1 MDTVYQI
8 VTVHDGSYARLL
20 HGLPERRE
28 IDFVEGALVHIGAHA
43 MAGTLLVVGR
53 EMLDRGH
60 DPFLLHAQDVLH
72 GGFTSQVRILTK
84 VFVIATAK
92 RRPVNIHARAQQ
104 DAHPAGSRI
113 LTQSVPQFA
122 RKVPVPGGRRQNS
135 AGEQGAHGVVPNA
148 LRAVGHPDFRDTQPG
163 NGVGIEGPGSGDE
176 INFLVQGHLVY
187 QGGGPLFMSL
197 GNDHLCP
204 DVLRGQAQDQ
214 HHDGCFFHSTV
225 TSDSFIQPSAV
236 FSRLAAI

>member
-1 MDTVYQI
+1 
-8 VTVHDGSYARLL
+8 
-20 HGLPERRE
+20 
-28 IDFVEGALVHIGAHA
+28 

-113 LTQSVPQFA
+113 LTQSVSQFA

-135 AGEQGAHGVVPNA
+135 AGEQGAHGVVPDA
-148 LRAVGHPDFRDTQPG
+148 LGAVGHPDFRDAQPG
-163 NGVGIEGPGSGDE
+163 DGVGIEGPGSGDE
-176 INFLVQGHLVY
+176 INLLVQGHLVY
-187 QGGGPLFMSL
+187 QGGGPLFMGL
-197 GNDHLCP
+197 GNDYLCP

-214 HHDGCFFHSTV
+214 R
-225 TSDSFIQPSAV
+225 Q
-236 FSRLAAI
+236 